1 MAFLTQDIR
10 YALRGLRRAPG
21 FAAVAVITLAL
32 GIGATATIFT
42 VVNGVLLKPL
52 PYAAADRLANIWVD
66 LGEGAQ
72 SLPAVSAGDF
82 RDYQRRSRTFEEFA
96 AASGPMAAAGN
107 LTGPGAEPEPTIVST
122 VTFNFFS
129 LLGVRPQLGRAFTAE
144 EEAFQGPRVMILSDA
159 LWRRRFGADPGIVG
173 RAVELDGLTRTVV
186 GVLPAGFRLLLPAE
200 AFMVRDA
207 EVWLP
212 LQFNYAN
219 LPPRNFTGFTVF
231 GRLKPGVTWEQ
242 ARGDMS
248 RIAAELRAEF
258 PEHAAAN
265 TRIRPIPLQHDV
277 VKGAR
282 PALVVLLAATG
293 LVLLIACA
301 NVAHLLLARGTVRAQ
316 EFAVR
321 AALGAGRGAMVR
333 QLLTESAVL
342 ALLGGALGLLV
353 ANAGVAL
360 LNVLRPAKLPR
371 LAEVQVDGT
380 VIGFTLLVC
389 AATTLL
395 FGLAP
400 VGALINQGPHGVMR
414 AGGGA
419 RGGTGGGR
427 QRLLR
432 DVLIV
437 GEVALS
443 MLLLVG
449 AGLLARS
456 FARLQDVRPGFDAS
470 RALSFQVAVPF
481 SRYGSPQLRTQFRQQ
496 LEQRLAA
503 LPGVTRVGAVS
514 KLPLTGSGPM
524 SPYAYDEET
533 TRNWESVS
541 ADAMSISPG
550 YFPAVGAR
558 LLAGRLHTEQDVFGT
573 PPVIVIDRTLAERAW
588 PGQSAVGKQLRL
600 QPLGTPDSVAFAEV
614 IGVVE
619 HLRIHDLMRDGLPQ
633 IYWSYGQRPFGQ
645 FGFVLETT
653 VDPTSLT
660 SAVRREVQ
668 ALDKDLAVSRLVPMQ
683 SYVSDAMGQ
692 SRFSLILMAAL
703 GGLALVLAAVGIFGV
718 VSYSV
723 SRRTREIGIRMALGE
738 EPAQVRRTV
747 VAQGMRLIAASIAV
761 GLVAALVLTRYLGG
775 LLFDV
780 SPRDPATLAAV
791 SAFLALV
798 ALLACYLPARRAT
811 RIDPLA
817 ALRAE

>member
-1 MAFLTQDIR
+1 MLQDVR
-10 YALRGLRRAPG
+10 FALRGLRRAPG
-21 FAAVAVITLAL
+21 FTAVAAITLAL

-82 RDYQRRSRTFEEFA
+82 RDYQRRSRAFEEFA
-96 AASGPMAAAGN
+96 AASGPLGSAGN
-107 LTGPGAEPEPTIVST
+107 LTGPGAEPEPAIVTT
-122 VTFNFFS
+122 VTHNFFS
-129 LLGVRPQLGRAFTAE
+129 LLGVRPQLGRTFTAA
-144 EEAFQGPRVMILSDA
+144 EEAFQGPRVMMLSDA
-159 LWRRRFGADPGIVG
+159 LWRRRFGGDPGIVG

-212 LQFNYAN
+212 LQWNYAN
-219 LPPRNFTGFTVF
+219 LPPRNFTTFTVF
-231 GRLKPGVTWEQ
+231 GRLKPGVSWEQ
-242 ARGDMS
+242 ARADMS
-248 RIAAELRAEF
+248 RIAGELRAEF

-342 ALLGGALGLLV
+342 AMLGGALGLAV
-353 ANAGVAL
+353 ASAGIWL
-360 LNVLRPAKLPR
+360 LNVLRPANLPR

-380 VIGFTLLVC
+380 VLGFTLAIC

-400 VGALINQGPHGVMR
+400 ALQGSKADMHSVMR

-456 FARLQDVRPGFDAS
+456 FARLQDVRPGFEAS
-470 RALSFQVAVPF
+470 NALTFQVAVPF
-481 SRYGSPQLRTQFRQQ
+481 ARYGTPRLRTQFRQQ
-496 LEQRLAA
+496 LEERLAA
-503 LPGVTRVGAVS
+503 IPGVERVGAVS
-514 KLPLTGSGPM
+514 KLPLTGSGPLQ
-524 SPYAYDEET
+524 PYAYDEET
-533 TRNWESVS
+533 ARNWESVT
-541 ADAMSISPG
+541 ADVMAVSPG

-558 LLAGRLHTEQDVFGT
+558 LLAGRLHTEQDVFGA
-573 PPVIVIDRTLAERAW
+573 PRVIVIDRTLAERAW
-588 PGQSAVGKQLRL
+588 PGENAVGKRLRL
-600 QPLGTPDSVAFAEV
+600 EPLGTPDSIAFAEV
-614 IGVVE
+614 VGVVE
-619 HLRIHDLMRDGLPQ
+619 HLRIHDLMRDGLAQ

-645 FGFVLETT
+645 FGFVLRTT
-653 VDPTSLT
+653 VHPASLT
-660 SAVRREVQ
+660 SAVRREVR
-668 ALDKDLAVSRLVPMQ
+668 AMDRDIAVSRLMPMDA
-683 SYVSDAMGQ
+683 YVSDARAQ

-703 GGLALVLAAVGIFGV
+703 GSLALVLAAVGIFGV

-738 EPAQVRRTV
+738 EPAQVRRSV
-747 VAQGMRLIAASIAV
+747 VAQGMRLILASIAV
-761 GLVAALVLTRYLGG
+761 GLAITLAAAPQLSG

-780 SPRDPATLAAV
+780 SPRDPATLLAV